1 MNVEKG
7 WSLRRS
13 VWIIHDYTKPI
24 VTPKKIET
32 RLIIIL
38 VGFYFSLVR
47 ALAAHIISV
56 GFLHIRM
63 YICEYMYSRCTY
75 IIIYI
80 YISIKSWHIYIY
92 IYTHYSGYGGTQQF
106 RVGRGDSSPTLPVP
120 RLLGEHI
127 QGQEEVAPEMRYFTN
142 KQV

>member
-1 MNVEKG
+1 LNVEKG

-32 RLIIIL
+32 RFIIIL

-63 YICEYMYSRCTY
+63 YICEYIYIFKMY
-75 IIIYI
+75 IYI
-80 YISIKSWHIYIY
+80 YISSRGIY

-106 RVGRGDSSPTLPVP
+106 RVGRGDSSTTLPVP

-127 QGQEEVAPEMRYFTN
+127 QRQEKMAPEMRYFTN

>member
-63 YICEYMYSRCTY
+63 YICEYIYIYSRCTY
-75 IIIYI
+75 IYI
-80 YISIKSWHIYIY
+80 YISSRGIY

-106 RVGRGDSSPTLPVP
+106 RVGRGDSSTTLPVP

-127 QGQEEVAPEMRYFTN
+127 QRQEKMAPEMRYFTN